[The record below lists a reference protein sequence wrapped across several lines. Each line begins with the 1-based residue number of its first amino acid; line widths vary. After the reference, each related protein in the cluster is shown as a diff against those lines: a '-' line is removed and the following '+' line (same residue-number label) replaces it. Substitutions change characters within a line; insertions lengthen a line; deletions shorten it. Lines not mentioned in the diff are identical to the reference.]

1 MVTAVIKITCNLIF
15 DRHDRYRIQSV
26 SLDIA
31 DSFNTGQN
39 RAVEVEECL
48 CPEGYKG
55 LSCEDCAVGFVRID
69 KGLYLGECKPCTCN
83 GNSDHCDPD
92 TGVCVVS
99 VRSCTKRKSI
109 LRGFFF

>member
-1 MVTAVIKITCNLIF
+1 MIKIMCKLIF
-15 DRHDRYRIQSV
+15 NCYYRHRIQSV

-48 CPEGYKG
+48 CPDGYKG
-55 LSCEDCAVGFVRID
+55 LSCEDCAVGYVRID

-99 VRSCTKRKSI
+99 DRPFTKLNNI
-109 LRGFFF
+109 QVFEHVV